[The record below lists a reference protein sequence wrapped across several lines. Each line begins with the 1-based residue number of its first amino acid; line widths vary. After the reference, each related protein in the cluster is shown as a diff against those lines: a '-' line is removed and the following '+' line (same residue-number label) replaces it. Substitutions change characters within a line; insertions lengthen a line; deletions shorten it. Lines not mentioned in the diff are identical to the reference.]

1 MDYYMNDIN
10 VYQRLENE
18 YKKYGKLIICV
29 DYDDTIYD
37 FHQKGRD
44 YCDVINLLK
53 RWKDHAEIII
63 WTGCSEEKYFEME
76 VYLHKYG
83 IPYQGININ
92 SSVDFG
98 GRKVYANAYLDDRAG
113 LSTIVNCLTTLID
126 KIEKGEINYD

>member
-10 VYQRLENE
+10 VYQRLESE
-18 YKKYGKLIICV
+18 YKKYGKLILCV
-29 DYDDTIYD
+29 DYDDTLYD
-37 FHQKGRD
+37 FHHKGRD

-53 RWKDHAEIII
+53 RWRSHSEIII
-63 WTGCSEEKYFEME
+63 WTGCSEEKYAEME
-76 VYLHKYG
+76 AYLHNYG
-83 IPYQGININ
+83 IPYNGINCN

-126 KIEKGEINYD
+126 KIEKGEINHD